1 MTAITHHRRDL
12 MIEADYLPASV
23 ADLAELRRQLVQMIA
38 SGECTEVKSSS
49 ANTTADSIVGWLV
62 SKLDGA
68 DQLSPD
74 TRSRY
79 RRILGQLA
87 EPDDDGGQRGSVTL
101 AGAFLAMVG
110 GLAPA
115 ALASGGRPVAM
126 ALAMAS
132 PIIYDESGYV
142 GSGAVAA

>member
-1 MTAITHHRRDL
+1 MTAITHHRKDL

-23 ADLAELRRQLVQMIA
+23 ADLAELRRQLVALIG
-38 SGECTEVKSSS
+38 SGNCDEVKPAS
-49 ANTTADSIVGWLV
+49 AETTADSIVGWLV

-68 DQLSPD
+68 DNLSAP
-74 TRSRY
+74 TRARY

-87 EPDDDGGQRGSVTL
+87 EHGGDGGGQRGSVTL

-115 ALASGGRPVAM
+115 AAATGRPVAM